1 MYQGR
6 QSFYGLAG
14 FFWSDIEEPVPHE
27 LFQLNRS
34 LLADTY
40 AHLECATDYDL
51 TASLNAD
58 DFTNEFTLQSVLA
71 EVEPAEGRVWEVRLY
86 PVSLGYGAN
95 LRTSGTPTPET
106 RPEQVGIFCN
116 PCEADESLRS
126 AASRAS
132 SGGQCGGLETPKSG
146 SCLAGVLPMTLT
158 YMRRALELARLAE
171 AAGEVPVGAVLVL
184 DGVVIGEGWNRPI
197 GNCDP
202 TAHAEVEALRAG
214 ATGGQ
219 LPAGRLHPLCHHGT
233 LRHVCRSNASR
244 PRGPLD
250 LWCT

>member
-106 RPEQVGIFCN
+106 RPEQVGIFFATLVKQTRVFGLL
-116 PCEADESLRS
+116 PPALRREDNV
-126 AASRAS
+126 A
-132 SGGQCGGLETPKSG
+132 
-146 SCLAGVLPMTLT
+146 VLRPQK
-158 YMRRALELARLAE
+158 A
-171 AAGEVPVGAVLVL
+171 GAVWLVSS
-184 DGVVIGEGWNRPI
+184 P
-197 GNCDP
+197 
-202 TAHAEVEALRAG
+202 
-214 ATGGQ
+214 
-219 LPAGRLHPLCHHGT
+219 
-233 LRHVCRSNASR
+233 
-244 PRGPLD
+244 
-250 LWCT
+250 